1 MSSAG
6 RLRSACQRTRFML
19 AWWALGEGHD
29 RKTGHLRWISDLPE
43 TSQRLADMKCS
54 LNLAVNRGHL
64 QATVGP
70 PPGTCKLCSH
80 QGLPCPQRVTMSL
93 AVRVGLSGS
102 EFLTVEL
109 DLQQQGARDRQNRAI
124 LPSSLS
130 DCLKR
135 SVGSV
140 SKSLLKSMLE
150 PLALFPIRR
159 YKTAR
164 GQGRSQTT
172 WVLPYKN
179 SQHLGVILL
188 YLNSYQCR
196 LGGARTRYH
205 ACIAEEGSRKDSR
218 T

>member
-1 MSSAG
+1 MLIEPSSEQRTSAG
-6 RLRSACQRTRFML
+6 DGGT
-19 AWWALGEGHD
+19 
-29 RKTGHLRWISDLPE
+29 
-43 TSQRLADMKCS
+43 TSR
-54 LNLAVNRGHL
+54 HL
-64 QATVGP
+64 QA
-70 PPGTCKLCSH
+70 L
-80 QGLPCPQRVTMSL
+80 LPSRAALSPEGYHVLSSACGSKW
-93 AVRVGLSGS
+93 VRISDCGAGS
-102 EFLTVEL
+102 ATIRSEGQT
-109 DLQQQGARDRQNRAI
+109 DRAI

-150 PLALFPIRR
+150 PLALFPVRR

-205 ACIAEEGSRKDSR
+205 ACTAEEGSRKDSR